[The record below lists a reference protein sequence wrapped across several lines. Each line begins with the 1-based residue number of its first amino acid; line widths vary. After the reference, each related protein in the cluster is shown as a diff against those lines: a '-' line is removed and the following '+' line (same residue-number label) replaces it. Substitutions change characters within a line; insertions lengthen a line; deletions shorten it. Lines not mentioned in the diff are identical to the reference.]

1 MSNFSSRIDSAKLT
15 VNKMYYFNNYQS
27 HFQVQNSSEQS
38 AEKNRNNNI
47 RDFIVYADFEKK
59 SCDNCSFDNI
69 FDKTIIEVTETDKV
83 ASTRRIE
90 DFGICLHSWRASLE
104 HFLPVSSISC

>member
-1 MSNFSSRIDSAKLT
+1 MSKFSSRIDSAKLT

-38 AEKNRNNNI
+38 AEKNRNNKI
-47 RDFIVYADFEKK
+47 RDFIGAD
-59 SCDNCSFDNI
+59 CDNCSFDQ
-69 FDKTIIEVTETDKV
+69 TIIEVTEAEKV
-83 ASTRRIE
+83 PSTRRIE

>member
-1 MSNFSSRIDSAKLT
+1 MSKFSSRIDSAKLT

-27 HFQVQNSSEQS
+27 QFQVQNSTIEQQS
-38 AEKNRNNNI
+38 AEEN

-83 ASTRRIE
+83 ARTRRIE

>member
-1 MSNFSSRIDSAKLT
+1 MSNFSSRIDSANLT

-27 HFQVQNSSEQS
+27 QFQVQNSTIEQQS
-38 AEKNRNNNI
+38 AEEN

-104 HFLPVSSISC
+104 HLLPVSSISC

>member
-27 HFQVQNSSEQS
+27 QFQVQNSIEQS

-47 RDFIVYADFEKK
+47 RDFIGAD
-59 SCDNCSFDNI
+59 CDNCSFDNI
-69 FDKTIIEVTETDKV
+69 FDKTVIEVTEAEKV